1 MMAYD
6 SEIDGGRATPY
17 TYVNARAGA
26 GSCAGFSNPT
36 PHCHPEYF
44 GAQRRNVSKDC
55 QWVPT
60 NTRHGSNTLQ
70 NGTQYQTHNSSFIT
84 HNSEENVIGRFL
96 SPDPVLQD
104 PSNAQN
110 YNKYSYVLNNPLKF
124 TDPSGYRGQRVYRL
138 QAPDMLA
145 ENRKLNMDREAAW
158 QKMKGQESGDGF
170 FALLSV
176 LYGGGTGGGGGDMFG
191 SNPKTSTP
199 TCEDAGSGETTD
211 VDEGDPKD
219 SPNTYNIY
227 DLARA
232 FTSVTDRIKWV
243 SLFNSMYKNGYTYLN
258 DNIFNGFSTSWE
270 DYLLEMGM
278 SLRSWMYA
286 FISFERTIE
295 GYYFTNEYETKG
307 KNMGVFIKQRE
318 IPTFP
323 GLPPAIVTDVY
334 WGYNG
339 AFWYTYTGIIHY

>member
-1 MMAYD
+1 MN
-6 SEIDGGRATPY
+6 I
-17 TYVNARAGA
+17 
-26 GSCAGFSNPT
+26 NPILYMIRM
-36 PHCHPEYF
+36 PF
-44 GAQRRNVSKDC
+44 
-55 QWVPT
+55 
-60 NTRHGSNTLQ
+60 
-70 NGTQYQTHNSSFIT
+70 
-84 HNSEENVIGRFL
+84 
-96 SPDPVLQD
+96 PVLQD
-104 PSNAQN
+104 PANAQN

-124 TDPSGYRGQRVYRL
+124 TDPSGYVYYGNYIN
-138 QAPDMLA
+138 QSAPDMMKM
-145 ENRKLNMDREAAW
+145 NRMLQNESLQGW
-158 QKMKGQESGDGF
+158 LEMKAQNGEGLGQTGNLMLMMLGF
-170 FALLSV
+170 AGTDLF
-176 LYGGGTGGGGGDMFG
+176 GGGVGNMFG
-191 SNPKTSTP
+191 TNTTTSTP